1 MQSNE
6 IKSFK
11 TLYDLY
17 FVDEHDKEEVN
28 AHLNTDKL
36 IIGQISLNCLKV
48 RPLKIKHCKF

>member
-36 IIGQISLNCLKV
+36 IIQVV
-48 RPLKIKHCKF
+48 RFH